1 MASYCI
7 FIKNKRDRGFWYLRK
22 SDHGKVT
29 DVNLKTHDRKEAEV
43 QLMKVKVAQAELD
56 RQNASGEAL
65 NALDVRQKELR
76 SPVDLPGGVLDI
88 WTDRLK
94 VEGYREQSI
103 SRYLR
108 AAQWLLRGVNIADLT
123 ADKVAEIFATKTVK
137 LKSTTR
143 HGYVNALNNL
153 FDHFGRDDLKK
164 GLPKV
169 KVEPPTKSTWTR
181 EQMYDIIMN
190 VRSNTAERTEQYR
203 LYFSVM
209 AIIGSRPGETYD
221 LLWSDLNE
229 DTGIIHFR
237 AEIVK
242 TRRERFCPLPF
253 SLWAQLE
260 TIRGEPDQRIF
271 SACSP
276 CQASRFTVL
285 SNAIKRAGVPKGG
298 LKTFRTSVSNIL
310 YRKSGDIV
318 KVSQLLGH
326 GPGTAMTWYQSVRA
340 PEELA
345 DLVNDEVIP

>member
-7 FIKNKRDRGFWYLRK
+7 FIKNKRDKGFWYIRK
-22 SDHGKVT
+22 NDHGKIT

-56 RQNASGEAL
+56 RQHASGEAL
-65 NALDVRQKELR
+65 NALDLRQKELR

-88 WTDRLK
+88 WTERMK

-108 AAQWLLRGVNIADLT
+108 AAQWLLRGVNIVDLT
-123 ADKVAEIFATKTVK
+123 ADKVAEIFATKTVR

-143 HGYVNALNNL
+143 HGYVNALENL

-169 KVEPPTKSTWTR
+169 KVEPPTKQTWTR
-181 EQMYDIIMN
+181 EQMNEIIMN
-190 VRSNTAERTEQYR
+190 VRSITPESTEQYR
-203 LYFSVM
+203 LYFTVMSV
-209 AIIGSRPGETYD
+209 IGSRPGETYD
-221 LLWSDLNE
+221 LLWSDLDP
-229 DTGIIHFR
+229 DTGVIHFR

-242 TRRERFCPLPF
+242 TRRERFCPLPN
-253 SLWAQLE
+253 SLWANLE
-260 TIRGEPDQRIF
+260 AIRGEPGQRIF

-285 SNAIKRAGVPKGG
+285 SKAIKRAGVPKGG

-310 YRKSGDIV
+310 YKKSGDIV
-318 KVSQLLGH
+318 RVSQLLGH
-326 GPGTAMTWYQSVRA
+326 GAGTAMTWYQSVRA
-340 PEELA
+340 PEDLK
-345 DLVNDEVIP
+345 DLVEGEVIP